1 MLVMQKEMKQQQQS
15 QQKQQ
20 TTNEK
25 DGSKQ
30 NITISSTNIK
40 QNDKKFDEKTN
51 IEYKRLYDLLCEEN
65 QAKQKKYLQ
74 IKNIYQNGSYLVQEK
89 EKDHLSEGLKFKG
102 IRGLVSTTGE
112 KSEDIILK
120 TIQQKKAELE
130 VMENQIQE
138 QIMYN
143 QTLNFMA
150 LRTDSILKDQR
161 KLVLKM
167 EKLNKIVDKRNQDY
181 TQILKDYKS
190 QQQLT
195 QFKMAEQVAQ
205 LVNKEEIYKTI
216 DQNRIKAQKMQNE
229 DIQKISQ
236 EYEQIVK
243 QITLQKQKV
252 EEQVNQITELNQVV
266 SKVANMKTSFP
277 YTFQR
282 GEAMLYVVHV
292 FDHPLIENI
301 LGDLFYIGGKENKTI
316 ILDSY
321 QKIPYQSS
329 NTSNNTPTS
338 KKLKDV
344 LQKFNKTSLN
354 LIVMP
359 QEEKNHK
366 KFEYKHQVS
375 NSFNHS
381 QIILKDGQIFCRLLD
396 LISQKEKK
404 MNNQLDNQQQNL
416 QKSEK
421 GSNKMHRPSIFIKN
435 RSLGFNSELISGKTS
450 KKTYNYDYQSQIQ
463 NKLDINTIEDNIFS
477 MVLKAKD
484 KFLSFA
490 RQSRTYYSD
499 VEYRFLLKDLI
510 KLDSNSNGYMSVL
523 LSRIKRYEKVQKVKI
538 DQKIC
543 DMFQKM
549 SNKFIQLR
557 SYLSQR
563 IQEKNLKQE
572 KNKRLRDKLCQLK
585 IQQQK
590 KYNISDENQLDSNCF
605 LISNIQNSVADET
618 EDDQIQDSNL
628 NDDLLNS
635 QQISKEQEMRNFRL
649 MDKSLVIQK
658 TQSIS
663 PFLKEIGKS
672 ISTSNIFESEVEPVE
687 EIRFFKGRVNKQY
700 QTDFNSINI
709 LNSKLDTLRYTNIHM
724 FTESIK
730 TNNSH
735 HPFESQFIVLE
746 KTLGVVK
753 RILQLMNTC
762 LQLAQ
767 VVIQNEAE
775 FYRDISQASQQFS
788 CFNYKMQEFLK
799 QQEGRFFG
807 SFKFNQQYKKNYT
820 GGLNTLLKQF
830 KMIFPSNLSSAQKM
844 FHSLIAHDV
853 VVINFLDIEYVENE
867 LKNIKQR
874 YDEEVLQFVMKFND
888 EQDFNLEISQTNK
901 NNSWNPQSL
910 FDVLQPLKDKE
921 DKILNYAQKCLE
933 FKLMDMIQESS
944 KQIIEKAQYQCQ
956 QTTKNLFDLCSE
968 LYLIIFQILVKRKQ
982 IIDQIKLKKER
993 ESPNNAVS
1001 FIFDS
1006 KIYGEEKPKIHNL
1019 TIKLPIESRKSSHT
1033 TQHQNRL
1040 FMERKSI
1047 LRISE
1052 NDSQAKKNII
1062 SVLSKAIKEKKKIQT
1077 EKEKSPSKMKSD
1089 KFFVINEEGQK
1100 EQGSSFQIQNA
1111 ESKNFDEQKNE
1122 PSFKQKQFKEE
1133 YSQKSDLLK
1142 VNQNSSTQLDM
1153 LEIQSPI
1160 TEKRKPSI
1168 LRQLDKNFNFQENIL
1183 LDIPRK
1189 KSVSVNSDKS
1199 LEKINTEQFQS
1210 QVVSKFHTMESDLH
1224 RMSLSQE
1231 NNSDILQEKQS
1242 LLQSLS
1248 PKKEKQIQ
1256 NQSSDQL
1263 FRTSLFYNNG
1273 TTNPFQISLYKDKT
1287 SSNRSQ
1293 EESRIL
1299 ISSLG
1304 YYKNKEKTINKVI
1317 QKKQI
1322 ENGEVYD
1329 SFNSSLLTVDLKT
1342 KQNIIT
1348 LTPKIKKIN
1357 GFTKNQIIELQDDQ
1371 NDVNLYKEA
1380 VFFEEERKNIKHII
1394 SEESKIFY
1402 HFNPTSKSIK
1412 EISSPEKVKKID
1424 ERSSRLSFLNSPSLK
1439 QKNNSLNN
1447 SSIMSQSKFMI
1458 INKQSSLSPSQLPS
1472 ILKNFSP
1479 QNQSLQDLKV
1489 KVVKFP
1495 TVSSNKK
1502 EVYFKDQPLTEK
1514 QAEEN
1519 AKQNI
1524 IDPLSTSILPLSAR
1538 ENRKSLVPPYKIK
1551 EGSRDNLVKQYANKN
1566 ETSQKQINNQNIT
1579 HQQQHHQNS
1588 QQHRGR
1594 QKQNFLDKISSNKE
1608 RLYQQF
1614 NPETLQG
1621 EEFVLEQYK
1630 KDFLHLDQVYKAT
1643 IQANKEKLENMKNKV
1658 NSDHQSQENN
1668 NNDILKKYYEPKKRA
1683 DLQQL
1688 LSNTASKQFTQKQKS
1703 EEFNRETSS
1712 SSFKEEGTN
1721 KDSKT
1726 KINNEQI
1733 QHEHLTNKVASF
1745 NKIKIKS
1752 KTNKQQS
1759 NKKQN
1764 KNAVE
1769 NKTKTKKKFSKK
1781 KSNKQKQQ
1789 KNQEADKLQS
1799 DQQKSQNSMED
1810 SSSDMNDSKLDIYN
1824 DFGTSSNTNSS
1835 TSSLSNVSI
1844 NQNKNDDY
1852 QKINELLLPNS

>member
-1 MLVMQKEMKQQQQS
+1 MRQQQQTQQNS
-15 QQKQQ
+15 QS
-20 TTNEK
+20 TNEK

-30 NITISSTNIK
+30 NVAISSTNIK

-65 QAKQKKYLQ
+65 QAKQKKYLL
-74 IKNIYQNGSYLVQEK
+74 IKSIYQNGSYLVQEK
-89 EKDHLSEGLKFKG
+89 EKDPLSEGLKFKG
-102 IRGLVSTTGE
+102 IRGLVSSTGE
-112 KSEDIILK
+112 KSEDIIHR
-120 TIQQKKAELE
+120 TILQKKAELE

-150 LRTDSILKDQR
+150 IRTDSILKDQR

-205 LVNKEEIYKTI
+205 LANKEEIYKTI

-236 EYEQIVK
+236 EYEQLVK
-243 QITLQKQKV
+243 QIALQKQKV
-252 EEQVNQITELNQVV
+252 EDQSTQITELNQVV
-266 SKVANMKTSFP
+266 TKVANMKTSFP
-277 YTFQR
+277 FTFQR

-292 FDHPLIENI
+292 FAHPMIENI
-301 LGDLFYIGGKENKTI
+301 LGDLFYISGKENRTI

-321 QKIPYQSS
+321 QKIPYQTFNS
-329 NTSNNTPTS
+329 SNNTPTS
-338 KKLKDV
+338 KKLRDV
-344 LQKFNKTSLN
+344 FQKFNKASLN
-354 LIVMP
+354 SIEIP
-359 QEEKNHK
+359 QEEKRHK

-375 NSFNHS
+375 NSFNNS
-381 QIILKDGQIFCRLLD
+381 QIILKDSQIFARLLD

-404 MNNQLDNQQQNL
+404 MNNSQDSKQQNT
-416 QKSEK
+416 QKGEK
-421 GSNKMHRPSIFIKN
+421 SSNKMHRPSMFIKN
-435 RSLGFNSELISGKTS
+435 RNIGFNSELINVKTP
-450 KKTYNYDYQSQIQ
+450 KKTYNYDNQSQIQ
-463 NKLDINTIEDNIFS
+463 NKLDINSIEDNIFN

-490 RQSRTYYSD
+490 RQSKTYYSD

-523 LSRIKRYEKVQKVKI
+523 LSRIQRYEKVYKIKI

-543 DMFQKM
+543 EMFQKM

-557 SYLSQR
+557 SYLSQK

-590 KYNISDENQLDSNCF
+590 KYNITNDNQQDSNYF
-605 LISNIQNSVADET
+605 LIANIQNTVT
-618 EDDQIQDSNL
+618 EEEEKEDQISDNNMSEELQ
-628 NDDLLNS
+628 NS
-635 QQISKEQEMRNFRL
+635 QQILKEQEMRNFRL

-658 TQSIS
+658 AHSIS
-663 PFLKEIGKS
+663 PFLKELGRA
-672 ISTSNIFESEVEPVE
+672 ISNPNIVESEVDTVE
-687 EIRFFKGRVNKQY
+687 EIRFFKSPQNKQY

-767 VVIQNEAE
+767 LVLQNETE
-775 FYRDISQASQQFS
+775 SYRDLSQAYQQFNY
-788 CFNYKMQEFLK
+788 FNLKIQEFLK

-830 KMIFPSNLSSAQKM
+830 KMIFPPNLASAQKM

-867 LKNIKQR
+867 LKDIKSR
-874 YDEEVLQFVMKFND
+874 YDQEILQFVLKFND
-888 EQDFNLEISQTNK
+888 EQDFNLENSQNNK

-910 FDVLQPLKDKE
+910 FDVLQPLKEKE

-944 KQIIEKAQYQCQ
+944 KLIIEKAQYQCQ

-968 LYLIIFQILVKRKQ
+968 LYLIIFQILFKRKQ
-982 IIDQIKLKKER
+982 IIEQIRLKKER
-993 ESPNNAVS
+993 ESPSNDVS
-1001 FIFDS
+1001 FVFDS
-1006 KIYGEEKPKIHNL
+1006 KIYGEEKPKNPNL
-1019 TIKLPIESRKSSHT
+1019 TIKLPIDSRKSSHSS
-1033 TQHQNRL
+1033 QHSNRL

-1047 LRISE
+1047 LRIND
-1052 NDSQAKKNII
+1052 NDSQAKKNIL
-1062 SVLSKAIKEKKKIQT
+1062 SVLSKAMKDKKKIQT
-1077 EKEKSPSKMKSD
+1077 EKEKSPFKNKSD
-1089 KFFVINEEGQK
+1089 KFFVINEEGPK
-1100 EQGSSFQIQNA
+1100 EQGSNCQIQPVD
-1111 ESKNFDEQKNE
+1111 SKNVEDQKNE
-1122 PSFKQKQFKEE
+1122 PSFKYKSIREE
-1133 YSQKSDLLK
+1133 HSPNSDLFK
-1142 VNQNSSTQLDM
+1142 INSNSQSHFDVQQDL
-1153 LEIQSPI
+1153 QSPI
-1160 TEKRKPSI
+1160 IEKRKPSI
-1168 LRQLDKNFNFQENIL
+1168 LRQIDKYVDLQENLL

-1189 KSVSVNSDKS
+1189 KSISVNSDRS
-1199 LEKINTEQFQS
+1199 LEKISIDHFQGKE
-1210 QVVSKFHTMESDLH
+1210 VSRFHTGDSDMNQ
-1224 RMSLSQE
+1224 MSLSQE
-1231 NNSDILQEKQS
+1231 KNSDIFSQKQS
-1242 LLQSLS
+1242 LQKSQNS
-1248 PKKEKQIQ
+1248 KKQMQNQ

-1263 FRTSLFYNNG
+1263 FRASVFYNHG

-1287 SSNRSQ
+1287 SSNRSE

-1329 SFNSSLLTVDLKT
+1329 SFNSSFLTVDLKT
-1342 KQNIIT
+1342 KQNLI
-1348 LTPKIKKIN
+1348 LQTPKIKKIN

-1380 VFFEEERKNIKHII
+1380 VYFEEERKNIKHII
-1394 SEESKIFY
+1394 SEESKFFS
-1402 HFNPTSKSIK
+1402 HFSPISRSIR
-1412 EISSPEKVKKID
+1412 EISSPEKVKRID
-1424 ERSSRLSFLNSPSLK
+1424 ECSRLSILNNSQQHK
-1439 QKNNSLNN
+1439 QKNNS
-1447 SSIMSQSKFMI
+1447 SIINQSKYMI
-1458 INKQSSLSPSQLPS
+1458 INKQSSVSPSQLPS
-1472 ILKNFSP
+1472 ILKNLSP
-1479 QNQSLQDLKV
+1479 QNQSLLDSKV
-1489 KVVKFP
+1489 KVIKFP

-1502 EVYFKDQPLTEK
+1502 GVYFKDQPLTEN
-1514 QAEEN
+1514 QTEEN
-1519 AKQNI
+1519 TKQSI
-1524 IDPLSTSILPLSAR
+1524 IDPLNSSMTPIITQ
-1538 ENRKSLVPPYKIK
+1538 ENRKSLLSPFKVL
-1551 EGSRDNLVKQYANKN
+1551 EANKDN
-1566 ETSQKQINNQNIT
+1566 QIKQLPNKIETVQKHVNNLNVAQ
-1579 HQQQHHQNS
+1579 QQQHQQNS
-1588 QQHRGR
+1588 SQHRGR
-1594 QKQNFLDKISSNKE
+1594 QKQNFQDKISSNKE

-1643 IQANKEKLENMKNKV
+1643 IQANKEKLEMMKNKV
-1658 NSDHQSQENN
+1658 NSDPQSQENN
-1668 NNDILKKYYEPKKRA
+1668 NKDILKKYYEPKKRV
-1683 DLQQL
+1683 DLQKL
-1688 LSNTASKQFTQKQKS
+1688 LSNTTSKQISQKQKS

-1712 SSFKEEGTN
+1712 SSFKEEGTY

-1726 KINNEQI
+1726 KINNEHI
-1733 QHEHLTNKVASF
+1733 QHEHLINKEASF

-1752 KTNKQQS
+1752 KTKKQQS
-1759 NKKQN
+1759 CKKQN
-1764 KNAVE
+1764 KNLID
-1769 NKTKTKKKFSKK
+1769 NKIKIKKKFSKK
-1781 KSNKQKQQ
+1781 KSKKQKKSLETVEGD
-1789 KNQEADKLQS
+1789 KNQNES
-1799 DQQKSQNSMED
+1799 QKSQNSIED
-1810 SSSDMNDSKLDIYN
+1810 NSSDMNDSKLDIYN
-1824 DFGTSSNTNSS
+1824 DFGTSSNSNSS
-1835 TSSLSNVSI
+1835 SSNQSIVSI
-1844 NQNKNDDY
+1844 DYNKNDD
-1852 QKINELLLPNS
+1852 QQLISEFLIPNS

>member
-1 MLVMQKEMKQQQQS
+1 MQKDMKQQQQTQQNS
-15 QQKQQ
+15 QS
-20 TTNEK
+20 TNEK
-25 DGSKQ
+25 DENKQ
-30 NITISSTNIK
+30 NVTITTTTNIK

-89 EKDHLSEGLKFKG
+89 EKDPLSEGLKFKG

-112 KSEDIILK
+112 KSEDIIHR

-216 DQNRIKAQKMQNE
+216 DQNRLKAQKMQNE

-252 EEQVNQITELNQVV
+252 EEQVAQITELNQVV
-266 SKVANMKTSFP
+266 TKVANMKTSFP
-277 YTFQR
+277 FTFQR
-282 GEAMLYVVHV
+282 GEAMLYVVHI

-301 LGDLFYIGGKENKTI
+301 LGDLFYVGGKENRTI

-321 QKIPYQSS
+321 QKIPYQTS
-329 NTSNNTPTS
+329 NSSNNTPTS
-338 KKLKDV
+338 KKLRDV
-344 LQKFNKTSLN
+344 FQKFNKASLN
-354 LIVMP
+354 SIVIP
-359 QEEKNHK
+359 QEEKKHK

-381 QIILKDGQIFCRLLD
+381 LLILRDSQIFTRLLD
-396 LISQKEKK
+396 LISQKERK
-404 MNNQLDNQQQNL
+404 MSNQLDNQQPNT

-421 GSNKMHRPSIFIKN
+421 SSNKMHRPSIFIKN
-435 RSLGFNSELISGKTS
+435 RNIGFNSELLSGKAS
-450 KKTYNYDYQSQIQ
+450 KKTYNYDNQSQIQ
-463 NKLDINTIEDNIFS
+463 NKLDINQIEDNIFN

-490 RQSRTYYSD
+490 RQSKSYYSD

-523 LSRIKRYEKVQKVKI
+523 LSRIQRYEKIHKIKI

-543 DMFQKM
+543 EMFQKM

-557 SYLSQR
+557 SYLSQK

-572 KNKRLRDKLCQLK
+572 KNKRLRDKLCQIK
-585 IQQQK
+585 IQKQK
-590 KYNISDENQLDSNCF
+590 KYNITNDNQQDSNYF
-605 LISNIQNSVADET
+605 IIANIQNSVNDE
-618 EDDQIQDSNL
+618 EQQQEEDQIQDN
-628 NDDLLNS
+628 NMNEDMFNS
-635 QQISKEQEMRNFRL
+635 QQILKEQEMRNFRL
-649 MDKSLVIQK
+649 MDKSLVITK

-663 PFLKEIGKS
+663 PYLKELGKA
-672 ISTSNIFESEVEPVE
+672 ISNSNIVESEVDAVE
-687 EIRFFKGRVNKQY
+687 EIRFFKSPINKQY

-767 VVIQNEAE
+767 LVLQNETE
-775 FYRDISQASQQFS
+775 SYRDLSQAYQQFS
-788 CFNYKMQEFLK
+788 CFNLKMQEFLK

-830 KMIFPSNLSSAQKM
+830 KMIFPPNLASAQKM

-867 LKNIKQR
+867 LKDIKSR
-874 YDEEVLQFVMKFND
+874 YDQELLQFVMKFND
-888 EQDFNLEISQTNK
+888 DQGFNLENSSNNK

-910 FDVLQPLKDKE
+910 IDVLQPLKEKE
-921 DKILNYAQKCLE
+921 DKILSYAQKCLE

-944 KQIIEKAQYQCQ
+944 KLIIEKAQYQCQ

-982 IIDQIKLKKER
+982 IIDQIRLKKER
-993 ESPNNAVS
+993 ESPSNAVS

-1006 KIYGEEKPKIHNL
+1006 KIYGEEKSKTPNL
-1019 TIKLPIESRKSSHT
+1019 TIKLPIESRKSSHSS
-1033 TQHQNRL
+1033 QHNNRF

-1047 LRISE
+1047 LRIND
-1052 NDSQAKKNII
+1052 NDSQAKKSII

-1077 EKEKSPSKMKSD
+1077 DKEKSPFKNKSD

-1100 EQGSSFQIQNA
+1100 EQGSSYQIQHIDSKNA
-1111 ESKNFDEQKNE
+1111 DESKNEPPFKYKNIR
-1122 PSFKQKQFKEE
+1122 EE
-1133 YSQKSDLLK
+1133 HSPKNDLLK
-1142 VNQNSSTQLDM
+1142 INSNSSSHLDGQQD
-1153 LEIQSPI
+1153 LQSPI
-1160 TEKRKPSI
+1160 IEKRKPSI
-1168 LRQLDKNFNFQENIL
+1168 LRQIDKNFNQQENLL

-1189 KSVSVNSDKS
+1189 KSVSVTSDQS
-1199 LEKINTEQFQS
+1199 IEKISIEKFQANEP
-1210 QVVSKFHTMESDLH
+1210 SKFFTGDSDMH
-1224 RMSLSQE
+1224 QMSLSQE
-1231 NNSDILQEKQS
+1231 KNSDIFSQKQS
-1242 LLQSLS
+1242 QQ
-1248 PKKEKQIQ
+1248 KQHSSSKRENQI
-1256 NQSSDQL
+1256 QSSDQL

-1287 SSNRSQ
+1287 SSNRSE

-1342 KQNIIT
+1342 KQNLI
-1348 LTPKIKKIN
+1348 LSTPKIKKIN

-1380 VFFEEERKNIKHII
+1380 VYFEEERKNIKQILT
-1394 SEESKIFY
+1394 EESKFY
-1402 HFNPTSKSIK
+1402 SHFSPISKSIK

-1424 ERSSRLSFLNSPSLK
+1424 ERSRLSILNNSQLK

-1447 SSIMSQSKFMI
+1447 SSIINQSKFMI

-1472 ILKNFSP
+1472 ILKTLSP
-1479 QNQSLQDLKV
+1479 QNQSLQDSKV
-1489 KVVKFP
+1489 KIVKFP

-1502 EVYFKDQPLTEK
+1502 GVQFKDYPQVEK
-1514 QAEEN
+1514 YAEEN
-1519 AKQNI
+1519 TKLNITDPQNPSI
-1524 IDPLSTSILPLSAR
+1524 IVVGSR
-1538 ENRKSLVPPYKIK
+1538 ESRKSLLSPFKTL
-1551 EGSRDNLVKQYANKN
+1551 EGNKDNLVKQNPN
-1566 ETSQKQINNQNIT
+1566 SQNIT
-1579 HQQQHHQNS
+1579 QQQQHQQS
-1588 QQHRGR
+1588 PQQHRGR
-1594 QKQNFLDKISSNKE
+1594 LKQNLQDKITSNKE

-1643 IQANKEKLENMKNKV
+1643 IQANKEKLEIMKNKV
-1658 NSDHQSQENN
+1658 NSDPQSQENN
-1668 NNDILKKYYEPKKRA
+1668 NNDILKKYYEPKKRV
-1683 DLQQL
+1683 DLQKL

-1712 SSFKEEGTN
+1712 SSLKEEGT
-1721 KDSKT
+1721 KKESKT
-1726 KINNEQI
+1726 KINNEQT
-1733 QHEHLTNKVASF
+1733 QHENLNKETSF

-1752 KTNKQQS
+1752 KAKKQQS
-1759 NKKQN
+1759 SKKQN
-1764 KNAVE
+1764 NNLID
-1769 NKTKTKKKFSKK
+1769 NKTKIKKKFSKK
-1781 KSNKQKQQ
+1781 KSKKQKQKRSSEAEERD
-1789 KNQEADKLQS
+1789 KNDS
-1799 DQQKSQNSMED
+1799 QKSKNSIED
-1810 SSSDMNDSKLDIYN
+1810 NSSDMNDSKLDIYN
-1824 DFGTSSNTNSS
+1824 DFGTSSNTNSN
-1835 TSSLSNVSI
+1835 SSSQSNVSI
-1844 NQNKNDDY
+1844 NYNKNDER
-1852 QKINELLLPNS
+1852 QEISEFLLDNS